1 MLAALIH
8 TFEAAGFYFSK
19 IPNPEI
25 RLQSARCHQ
34 NQILAV
40 QWHGTC
46 IRSKPSRHLPSRGIC
61 VSDF

>member
-19 IPNPEI
+19 MPNPEI
-25 RLQSARCHQ
+25 RLQSARCRQ

-40 QWHGTC
+40 QT
-46 IRSKPSRHLPSRGIC
+46 
-61 VSDF
+61 